1 MTSLISGCGILS
13 FGCGL
18 SIYHGFSGLL
28 NPTDLEPLTYA
39 FYALAMSFF
48 FQSNSLRIAFK
59 EASKKAREDGI
70 SLLKYST
77 NNVLFYLFNFF
88 I

>member
-1 MTSLISGCGILS
+1 VTSLISGCGILS